1 MKLLILVPVLLAAPF
16 FAATPAPAT
25 ATAAP
30 AAGDAWTVDPVHS
43 SVVFR
48 LQHGG
53 VTPFY
58 GTFEAISGTVT
69 LDPAAP
75 EKGAVELVIP
85 VASLRTRDAK
95 RDGHLQGPDFFNG
108 KENPDIRFR
117 STAIAKSGDGAYA
130 VKGTLDMAGKQH
142 AVELTVH
149 DGGDG
154 EMMGKVH
161 GWSAEFSIKRS
172 DFGMN
177 YGIAQ
182 KALSDEVTVMIG
194 LEGRP
199 AK

>member
-1 MKLLILVPVLLAAPF
+1 MKILLAVPVLLAVPF
-16 FAATPAPAT
+16 FAATPAPAVVPT
-25 ATAAP
+25 TAA
-30 AAGDAWTVDPVHS
+30 ATWTVDAAHS
-43 SVVFR
+43 SVVFCI
-48 LQHGG
+48 QHGG

-58 GTFEAISGTVT
+58 GTFESVSGAVT

-75 EKGAVELVIP
+75 DKGSVELLIP
-85 VASLRTRDAK
+85 VSSLHTRDAK
-95 RDGHLQGPDFFNG
+95 RDGHLQGPDFFNS

-117 STAIAKSGDGAYA
+117 STAIAKAGDGTYA

-142 AVELTVH
+142 AVEVAVRDH
-149 DGGDG
+149 GDG
-154 EMMGKVH
+154 EMMGKIH
-161 GWSAEFSIKRS
+161 GWSAEFTIKRS